1 MFVEKRNHFV
11 DSLKGFAIVLVVLG
25 HSIQFGTYDG
35 VTTKGV
41 VFSFIYSF
49 HMPLFMFLSGYVAKP
64 DGTLRYAKDR
74 FLRLFVPFESY
85 AFLVCIKE
93 CIRFGSI
100 IASAKHFLYLQ
111 LFPNNGGLWF
121 VYVLFFLHI
130 ILNLMIKMRASNN
143 LGITC
148 CISACVIISAF
159 YDDWYLFGLKYILQ
173 YLIFFLVGFIL
184 KNYAYI
190 SEVKGNFKNYAI
202 ALIEMGIMLTWRFED
217 LPIMFGTFNLHAD
230 SVLVRSL
237 IFIYNFFVPFVGI
250 DFSRRVISSISN
262 VRIVR
267 IELEKLG
274 KMSLEIY
281 FIHGLFIIE
290 LASVIKHIVSVPE
303 SLLVVIIFGLTFL
316 FTLVISKLINKNNV
330 ARRLCFGK

>member
-1 MFVEKRNHFV
+1 M
-11 DSLKGFAIVLVVLG
+11 
-25 HSIQFGTYDG
+25 
-35 VTTKGV
+35 
-41 VFSFIYSF
+41 
-49 HMPLFMFLSGYVAKP
+49 
-64 DGTLRYAKDR
+64 
-74 FLRLFVPFESY
+74 
-85 AFLVCIKE
+85 
-93 CIRFGSI
+93 
-100 IASAKHFLYLQ
+100 
-111 LFPNNGGLWF
+111 
-121 VYVLFFLHI
+121 
-130 ILNLMIKMRASNN
+130 
-143 LGITC
+143 
-148 CISACVIISAF
+148 
-159 YDDWYLFGLKYILQ
+159 
-173 YLIFFLVGFIL
+173 
-184 KNYAYI
+184 
-190 SEVKGNFKNYAI
+190 KGNFKNYAI

-230 SVLVRSL
+230 SILVRSL

-303 SLLVVIIFGLTFL
+303 SLLVVIIFVLTFL
-316 FTLVISKLINKNNV
+316 FTLVISKLISKNNV